1 MRKKSQ
7 NKPIDSESDSSFE
20 EDNSQVMD
28 AEEEADSSAEEDQP
42 TMSNRKKAVKS
53 KAQKDKGDVDS
64 DSSDDDSENDEDMD
78 VEEKSTLKTK
88 SKTKADNEG
97 NSDDDD
103 DDDNDDDDDD
113 KANND
118 NDAEEKSDDEDV
130 DTEVR
135 MPVINPLAFMKNKEQ
150 RMALFKKMKKEKHKQ
165 KMHERRARRK
175 AGLPANPG
183 HTIES
188 LREQDQTTITNLD
201 DSDNEE
207 LRRELQMDDFS
218 SYFERSYEPKVLITF
233 ADNPVTK
240 TRKFGL
246 ELSRIFPNALVKI
259 RNRSSVKNICKSAIR
274 EEYTDVVIVNEDRRK
289 PNGLL
294 VIHLPNG
301 PTAHFKLSNVKLTSD
316 IKRNHKEITKH
327 RPEVILTNFTTRL
340 GLTVGRMLGALFH
353 HDPEFKGRRAVT
365 FHNQRDYI
373 FFRHHRY
380 EFSKEGKRVNLRE
393 LGPRFTLKLRSLQE
407 GLFDSK
413 TGDYSW
419 IITNKRHA
427 MEASRRRFFL

>member
-1 MRKKSQ
+1 MGKIKRKAQ
-7 NKPIDSESDSSFE
+7 PVPVEEDSDSDSSF
-20 EDNSQVMD
+20 V
-28 AEEEADSSAEEDQP
+28 EEELPEKEAGP
-42 TMSNRKKAVKS
+42 VT
-53 KAQKDKGDVDS
+53 
-64 DSSDDDSENDEDMD
+64 DSSDDSDLEVD
-78 VEEKSTLKTK
+78 LKNK
-88 SKTKADNEG
+88 SKFAAADEEDDNDDAEEDDQEEDDNDSDG
-97 NSDDDD
+97 DDDD
-103 DDDNDDDDDD
+103 DDDEDGDEEAD
-113 KANND
+113 K
-118 NDAEEKSDDEDV
+118 KKP
-130 DTEVR
+130 R
-135 MPVINPLAFMKNKEQ
+135 LPVLNPLSLMKNKEQ
-150 RMALFKKMKKEKHKQ
+150 RMALFRKMKKEKHKK
-165 KMHERRARRK
+165 KMQERRARRK

-188 LREQDQTTITNLD
+188 LREKDQTDVNNLN

-207 LRRELQMDDFS
+207 LQKELEIDDFS
-218 SYFERSYEPKVLITF
+218 TYFERVYEPKVLITF

-259 RNRSSVKNICKSAIR
+259 RNKASVKRICKSAER
-274 EEYTDVVIVNEDRRK
+274 EQFTDVVIINEDRRQ

-301 PTAHFKLSNVKLTSD
+301 PTAHFKLSNVKLTTD
-316 IKRNHKEITKH
+316 IKRDHKEITKH

-353 HDPEFKGRRAVT
+353 HDPEFRGRRAAT

-380 EFSKEGKRVNLRE
+380 EFNKEGKRVKLRE

-407 GLFDSK
+407 GTFDSK
-413 TGDYSW
+413 TGDYTW
-419 IITNKRHA
+419 IISNKRHA
-427 MEASRRRFFL
+427 MESRRRFFL

>member
-1 MRKKSQ
+1 MKKKAQ
-7 NKPIDSESDSSFE
+7 NTPVESDSDSSFDEDEPQTIE
-20 EDNSQVMD
+20 EHEDVASSD
-28 AEEEADSSAEEDQP
+28 EDELPTSSSA
-42 TMSNRKKAVKS
+42 KKTTKS
-53 KAQKDKGDVDS
+53 KSTKANAK
-64 DSSDDDSENDEDMD
+64 DDSESSDSEDADMD
-78 VEEKSTLKTK
+78 ESE
-88 SKTKADNEG
+88 SKTKLNNENKSTPDEDNEQ
-97 NSDDDD
+97 NKHSDGD
-103 DDDNDDDDDD
+103 DDDND
-113 KANND
+113 ND
-118 NDAEEKSDDEDV
+118 GDENSDDEDAEP
-130 DTEVR
+130 EVR
-135 MPVINPLAFMKNKEQ
+135 MPVINPLAFMKNKDQ

-165 KMHERRARRK
+165 KMQERRARRK

-188 LREQDQTTITNLD
+188 LREKDQTTVANLD

-218 SYFERSYEPKVLITF
+218 SYFDRSYEPKVLITF

-294 VIHLPNG
+294 VMHLPNG
-301 PTAHFKLSNVKLTSD
+301 PTAHFKLSNVQLTSD

-380 EFSKEGKRVNLRE
+380 EFTKEGKRVNLRE

>member
-1 MRKKSQ
+1 MEAQEDSDASSDEEQELPTTSKTKKPS
-7 NKPIDSESDSSFE
+7 KDSK
-20 EDNSQVMD
+20 
-28 AEEEADSSAEEDQP
+28 SAKVPEQD
-42 TMSNRKKAVKS
+42 
-53 KAQKDKGDVDS
+53 GS
-64 DSSDDDSENDEDMD
+64 DSSDDDVEEDMD
-78 VEEKSTLKTK
+78 
-88 SKTKADNEG
+88 ADDNENKEANESKDVG
-97 NSDDDD
+97 EDENKDDASDGGT
-103 DDDNDDDDDD
+103 DNDG
-113 KANND
+113 
-118 NDAEEKSDDEDV
+118 DAEEKSDDEEIEP
-130 DTEVR
+130 EVR
-135 MPVINPLAFMKNKEQ
+135 MPVINPLALIKNKDQ
-150 RMALFKKMKKEKHKQ
+150 RMALYRKMKKEKHKQ

-188 LREQDQTTITNLD
+188 LREKDQTTVTNLD

-207 LRRELQMDDFS
+207 LRRELEMDDFS
-218 SYFERSYEPKVLITF
+218 TYFQRSYEPKVLITY

-274 EEYTDVVIVNEDRRK
+274 EEYTDVVVINEDRRK

-316 IKRNHKEITKH
+316 IKRSHKEITKH

-380 EFSKEGKRVNLRE
+380 EFTKEGKRVNLRE
-393 LGPRFTLKLRSLQE
+393 MGPRFTLKLRSLQE

-413 TGDYSW
+413 TGDYAW

-427 MEASRRRFFL
+427 MESSRRRFFL

>member
-1 MRKKSQ
+1 MKAKQKKVVQ
-7 NKPIDSESDSSFE
+7 PETDSDSSFDE
-20 EDNSQVMD
+20 EIEDKQND
-28 AEEEADSSAEEDQP
+28 AMSDSEKEEICEDHQAVTDSSEDDDED
-42 TMSNRKKAVKS
+42 KATTSKRLVKTQTT
-53 KAQKDKGDVDS
+53 KQDG
-64 DSSDDDSENDEDMD
+64 DSSNEDLDNDEGED
-78 VEEKSTLKTK
+78 
-88 SKTKADNEG
+88 G
-97 NSDDDD
+97 
-103 DDDNDDDDDD
+103 NDDDCEDE
-113 KANND
+113 NN
-118 NDAEEKSDDEDV
+118 EP
-130 DTEVR
+130 EVR
-135 MPVINPLAFMKNKEQ
+135 MPILNPLSLMRNKEQ
-150 RMALFKKMKKEKHKQ
+150 RMALFRKMKKEKHKK
-165 KMHERRARRK
+165 KMQARRARRK

-188 LREQDQTTITNLD
+188 LREKDQTTITNLE

-207 LRRELQMDDFS
+207 LRKELQLDDFS
-218 SYFERSYEPKVLITF
+218 NYFERSYEPKVLITF

-246 ELSRIFPNALVKI
+246 ELGRIFPNALVKI
-259 RNRSSVKNICKSAIR
+259 RNKSSVKNICKSAVR
-274 EEYTDVVIVNEDRRK
+274 EEYTDVVIINEDRRQ

-316 IKRNHKEITKH
+316 MKRDHKEITKH
-327 RPEVILTNFTTRL
+327 RPEVILNNFTTRL

-353 HDPEFKGRRAVT
+353 HDPEFRGRRAVT

-380 EFSKEGKRVNLRE
+380 EFTKEGKRVKLRE

-407 GLFDSK
+407 GTFDSK
-413 TGDYSW
+413 TGDYTW

-427 MEASRRRFFL
+427 MEASRRRFHL

>member
-1 MRKKSQ
+1 MKAKQKKVVQ
-7 NKPIDSESDSSFE
+7 PETDSDSSFDEEIEDKQNDEMPDSEKEEICE
-20 EDNSQVMD
+20 EDPQAVT
-28 AEEEADSSAEEDQP
+28 DSSEDDDED
-42 TMSNRKKAVKS
+42 KATTSKRLVKTQTT
-53 KAQKDKGDVDS
+53 KQDG
-64 DSSDDDSENDEDMD
+64 DSSNEDLDNDEGED
-78 VEEKSTLKTK
+78 
-88 SKTKADNEG
+88 G
-97 NSDDDD
+97 
-103 DDDNDDDDDD
+103 NDDDCEDE
-113 KANND
+113 NN
-118 NDAEEKSDDEDV
+118 EP
-130 DTEVR
+130 EVR
-135 MPVINPLAFMKNKEQ
+135 MPILNPLSLMRNKEQ
-150 RMALFKKMKKEKHKQ
+150 RMALFRKMKKEKHKK
-165 KMHERRARRK
+165 KMQARRARRK

-188 LREQDQTTITNLD
+188 LREKDQTTITNLE

-207 LRRELQMDDFS
+207 LRKELQLDDFS
-218 SYFERSYEPKVLITF
+218 NYFERSYEPKVLITF

-246 ELSRIFPNALVKI
+246 ELGRIFPNALVKI
-259 RNRSSVKNICKSAIR
+259 RNKSSVKNICKSAVR
-274 EEYTDVVIVNEDRRK
+274 EEYTDVVIINEDRRQ

-316 IKRNHKEITKH
+316 MKRDHKEITKH
-327 RPEVILTNFTTRL
+327 RPEVILNNFTTRL

-353 HDPEFKGRRAVT
+353 HDPEFRGRRAVT

-380 EFSKEGKRVNLRE
+380 EFTKEGKRVKLRE

-407 GLFDSK
+407 GTFDSK
-413 TGDYSW
+413 TGDYTW

-427 MEASRRRFFL
+427 MEASRRRFHL

>member
-1 MRKKSQ
+1 MKANQKKVVLPQ
-7 NKPIDSESDSSFE
+7 TDSDSSFDE
-20 EDNSQVMD
+20 EIEDKQNDAMSDSEKEEICEDNQAVT
-28 AEEEADSSAEEDQP
+28 DSSEDDDED
-42 TMSNRKKAVKS
+42 KATSSKRLVKTQTT
-53 KAQKDKGDVDS
+53 KQDG
-64 DSSDDDSENDEDMD
+64 DSSNEDLDNDEGED
-78 VEEKSTLKTK
+78 
-88 SKTKADNEG
+88 G
-97 NSDDDD
+97 
-103 DDDNDDDDDD
+103 NDDDCEDE
-113 KANND
+113 NN
-118 NDAEEKSDDEDV
+118 EP
-130 DTEVR
+130 EVR
-135 MPVINPLAFMKNKEQ
+135 MPILNPLSLMRNKEQ
-150 RMALFKKMKKEKHKQ
+150 RMALFRKMKKEKHKK
-165 KMHERRARRK
+165 KMQARRARRK

-188 LREQDQTTITNLD
+188 LREKDQTTITNLE

-207 LRRELQMDDFS
+207 LRKELQLDDFS
-218 SYFERSYEPKVLITF
+218 NYFERSYEPKVLITF

-246 ELSRIFPNALVKI
+246 ELGRIFPNALVKI
-259 RNRSSVKNICKSAIR
+259 RNKSSVKNICKSAVR
-274 EEYTDVVIVNEDRRK
+274 EEYTDVVIINEDRRQ

-316 IKRNHKEITKH
+316 MKRDHKEITKH
-327 RPEVILTNFTTRL
+327 RPEVILNNFTTRL

-353 HDPEFKGRRAVT
+353 HDPEFRGRRAVT

-380 EFSKEGKRVNLRE
+380 EFTKEGKRVKLRE

-407 GLFDSK
+407 GTFDSK
-413 TGDYSW
+413 TGDYTW

-427 MEASRRRFFL
+427 MEASRRRFHL

>member
-1 MRKKSQ
+1 MGKTRRKPQ
-7 NKPIDSESDSSFE
+7 PPPVEQDSDSDSSFAD
-20 EDNSQVMD
+20 EDLNE
-28 AEEEADSSAEEDQP
+28 AEKPAQEAV
-42 TMSNRKKAVKS
+42 T
-53 KAQKDKGDVDS
+53 
-64 DSSDDDSENDEDMD
+64 DSSDDSDKEMDEKPEKKGQKEPEAEAGSA
-78 VEEKSTLKTK
+78 EE
-88 SKTKADNEG
+88 
-97 NSDDDD
+97 SDDDD
-103 DDDNDDDDDD
+103 DD
-113 KANND
+113 
-118 NDAEEKSDDEDV
+118 EEDDDED
-130 DTEVR
+130 DEDDKKAR
-135 MPVINPLAFMKNKEQ
+135 LPVLNPLSLMKNKEQ
-150 RMALFKKMKKEKHKQ
+150 RMALYRKMKKEKHKK
-165 KMHERRARRK
+165 KMQERRARRK
-175 AGLPANPG
+175 AGVPANPG

-188 LREQDQTTITNLD
+188 LREKDQTEVSNLN

-207 LRRELQMDDFS
+207 LRKELEIDDFS
-218 SYFERSYEPKVLITF
+218 TYFERIYEPKVLITF

-259 RNRSSVKNICKSAIR
+259 RNKASVKQICKSAER
-274 EEYTDVVIVNEDRRK
+274 EQFTDVVIVNEDRRK

-353 HDPEFKGRRAVT
+353 HDPEFRGRRAVT

-380 EFSKEGKRVNLRE
+380 EFSKEGKRVKLRE

-407 GLFDSK
+407 GTFDSK
-413 TGDYSW
+413 TGDYAW
-419 IITNKRHA
+419 IISNKRHA
-427 MEASRRRFFL
+427 MESRRRFFL

>member
-1 MRKKSQ
+1 MGKIKRKL
-7 NKPIDSESDSSFE
+7 PPAPVEEDSDSDSSF
-20 EDNSQVMD
+20 
-28 AEEEADSSAEEDQP
+28 AEEALPEKEEATQELV
-42 TMSNRKKAVKS
+42 T
-53 KAQKDKGDVDS
+53 
-64 DSSDDDSENDEDMD
+64 DSSDDSDTEVVSKKAKKKEQQSDNNNDDAGNED
-78 VEEKSTLKTK
+78 EE
-88 SKTKADNEG
+88 DG
-97 NSDDDD
+97 DDDDDDDED
-103 DDDNDDDDDD
+103 DDDNDDDDDEDD
-113 KANND
+113 KKA
-118 NDAEEKSDDEDV
+118 
-130 DTEVR
+130 R
-135 MPVINPLAFMKNKEQ
+135 LPVLNPLSLMRNKEQ
-150 RMALFKKMKKEKHKQ
+150 RTALFRKMKKEKHKK
-165 KMHERRARRK
+165 KMQERRARRK
-175 AGLPANPG
+175 AGVPANPG

-188 LREQDQTTITNLD
+188 LREKDQTEVSNLN

-207 LRRELQMDDFS
+207 LRKELEIDDFS
-218 SYFERSYEPKVLITF
+218 SYFERIYEPKVLITF

-259 RNRSSVKNICKSAIR
+259 RNKASVKKICKSAER
-274 EEYTDVVIVNEDRRK
+274 EQFTDVVIVNEDRRK

-316 IKRNHKEITKH
+316 IKRDHKEITKH

-353 HDPEFKGRRAVT
+353 HDPEFRGRRAVT

-380 EFSKEGKRVNLRE
+380 EFSKEGKRVKLRE

-407 GLFDSK
+407 GTFDSK
-413 TGDYSW
+413 TGDYAW
-419 IITNKRHA
+419 IISNKRHA
-427 MEASRRRFFL
+427 MESRRRFFL

>member
-1 MRKKSQ
+1 MIKIKRKPAPPPVEQ
-7 NKPIDSESDSSFE
+7 DS
-20 EDNSQVMD
+20 
-28 AEEEADSSAEEDQP
+28 
-42 TMSNRKKAVKS
+42 
-53 KAQKDKGDVDS
+53 DS
-64 DSSDDDSENDEDMD
+64 DSSWDEEEPQD
-78 VEEKSTLKTK
+78 VEIQEGPVTDSSDEEEAASS
-88 SKTKADNEG
+88 SKKQPKKEEAGEDLEEEEDE
-97 NSDDDD
+97 DDDD
-103 DDDNDDDDDD
+103 DD
-113 KANND
+113 
-118 NDAEEKSDDEDV
+118 EEDDED
-130 DTEVR
+130 DKKTR
-135 MPVINPLAFMKNKEQ
+135 IPVLNPLSLMRNKEQ
-150 RMALFKKMKKEKHKQ
+150 RLALYKKMKKEKHKK
-165 KMHERRARRK
+165 KMQERRARRK
-175 AGLPANPG
+175 AGVPANPG

-188 LREQDQTTITNLD
+188 LREKDQTEVSNLN

-207 LRRELQMDDFS
+207 LQKELELDDFS

-259 RNRSSVKNICKSAIR
+259 RNKSSVKNICKSAVR
-274 EEYTDVVIVNEDRRK
+274 EEFTDVVIINEDRRK

-301 PTAHFKLSNVKLTSD
+301 PTAHFKVSNVKLTSD
-316 IKRNHKEITKH
+316 IKRDHKEITKH

-353 HDPEFKGRRAVT
+353 HDPEFRGRRAVT

-380 EFSKEGKRVNLRE
+380 EFSKEGKRVKLRE

-407 GLFDSK
+407 GTFDSK
-413 TGDYSW
+413 TGDYAW
-419 IITNKRHA
+419 IISNKRHS
-427 MEASRRRFFL
+427 MESRRRFFL

>member
-1 MRKKSQ
+1 MKTKQ
-7 NKPIDSESDSSFE
+7 VKQKKPIEPDSDSSFE
-20 EDNSQVMD
+20 EEDDSKQIDDML
-28 AEEEADSSAEEDQP
+28 ADSDNDDDDEE
-42 TMSNRKKAVKS
+42 MEE
-53 KAQKDKGDVDS
+53 GDVGPVT
-64 DSSDDDSENDEDMD
+64 DSSDGDDEDMD
-78 VEEKSTLKTK
+78 DEKPTTSKNARKLSANDK
-88 SKTKADNEG
+88 SNKENDSSEG
-97 NSDDDD
+97 EDDGDDDD
-103 DDDNDDDDDD
+103 DDDDEEDD
-113 KANND
+113 K
-118 NDAEEKSDDEDV
+118 EP
-130 DTEVR
+130 EVR
-135 MPVINPLAFMKNKEQ
+135 MPIINPLSLMRNKEQ
-150 RMALFKKMKKEKHKQ
+150 RTALFRKMKKEKHKK
-165 KMHERRARRK
+165 KMQERRARRK
-175 AGLPANPG
+175 AGVPRNPG

-188 LREQDQTTITNLD
+188 LREKDQTTVNNLD

-207 LRRELQMDDFS
+207 LRKELQLDDFS
-218 SYFERSYEPKVLITF
+218 SYFERTYEPKVLITF

-246 ELSRIFPNALVKI
+246 ELGRIFPNALVKI
-259 RNRSSVKNICKSAIR
+259 RNKSSVKKICKSAIR

-301 PTAHFKLSNVKLTSD
+301 PTALFKVSNVKLTSD
-316 IKRNHKEITKH
+316 MKRDHKEITKH
-327 RPEVILTNFTTRL
+327 RPEVILNNFTTRL

-380 EFSKEGKRVNLRE
+380 EFTKEGKRVKLRE

-407 GLFDSK
+407 GTFDSK
-413 TGDYSW
+413 TGDYAW

-427 MEASRRRFFL
+427 LEASRRRFHL